1 MMGFMAGVFHFKDR
15 QQRER
20 SEQSVFLT
28 SEATA
33 LNRKM
38 KTKQRGLYHT
48 LVHQYRNHPF
58 TLWLVVQLL
67 QAGAAIN
74 VDLSRAGATSQQS
87 RPTSARNDSIYQ
99 LQVSASAEDRAPRK
113 QLVTITTCQH
123 TSAQSGTVGLSLCN
137 SSTVALRKLQLNQI
151 KMNQINLNLTVW
163 LEGIYKDYRVPLPDC
178 FRANQKLQHVI
189 KGVIKLPLQH

>member
-1 MMGFMAGVFHFKDR
+1 MGFMAGVFHFKDC

-20 SEQSVFLT
+20 SEQSVFLI
-28 SEATA
+28 SEAST
-33 LNRKM
+33 LNSKR

-87 RPTSARNDSIYQ
+87 RPTSARNDLIYQ

-113 QLVTITTCQH
+113 QLATITTCQH
-123 TSAQSGTVGLSLCN
+123 TSQSGTVGLCLCN

-151 KMNQINLNLTVW
+151 KMNRINLNLIVW
-163 LEGIYKDYRVPLPDC
+163 LEGIYKDYRVPLLDC

-189 KGVIKLPLQH
+189 KGIIELPLQH